1 VEPLKAQLAEVDQAI
16 KDQLDLIAAT
26 KTIAEISY
34 ITEKNHPRLYNNL
47 HLAFFHQLS
56 K

>member
-1 VEPLKAQLAEVDQAI
+1 MSSNFQ
-16 KDQLDLIAAT
+16 

-47 HLAFFHQLS
+47 HLAFFTNLVNKDREIHIYIDFGYPV
-56 K
+56 